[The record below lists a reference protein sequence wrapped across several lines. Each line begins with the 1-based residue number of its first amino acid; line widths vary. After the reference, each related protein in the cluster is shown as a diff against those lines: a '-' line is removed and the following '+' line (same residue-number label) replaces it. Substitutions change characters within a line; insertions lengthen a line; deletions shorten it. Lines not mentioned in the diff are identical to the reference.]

1 MKTTDIPNHQNGDR
15 LSWGDTVFLHL
26 ERDGMPLHIAGTSVL
41 EGVISLEEF
50 RAFIESKLPV
60 LTRYRQRVET
70 APFNLC
76 PPTWEYDPEF
86 DLRNHVSEIALKR
99 GTDTEFKAVV
109 GKLLSKTMDRTRPLW
124 DFTLVSGLKGNCTG
138 LIFRVHHCLADGIAA
153 VGAMNVIMTA
163 TPEVQPLPKPTR
175 RAPAPPPKDP
185 LASLFDGL
193 IGAYSNLVQRALAA
207 QSDLLDFTERM
218 AAGGGDVPAAEFAQ
232 LLPELTAPTA
242 DLCFNVIC
250 QGPLKVAWVELSLE
264 DLKAIRKACGTTV
277 NDVLLALVTST
288 IQRYVELHGDSVTGR
303 LFRMMVPVNTRG
315 ADSPDELGNRI
326 SLVPV
331 TVPLDI
337 RDPRKLLA
345 AVHERTEFLKRGHV
359 AELVSL
365 AGGLVSFVAT
375 PLQAMA
381 GPIAGQLPI
390 TPFNLVCT
398 SVPGP
403 QFPLYLLGHKMLR
416 WFPYVPIGG
425 RMALNCAIL
434 TYNGTTYFGFSGDVH
449 AAPDLQKLEGLLK
462 LSFAELKKAAGLKAP
477 RKKAARPKAKAAP
490 VVRIVAA
497 KAPRRKVST
506 RVRMEVVQKAEP
518 DGVQAPTV
526 EPTVEQGNL
535 REQLIA

>member
-1 MKTTDIPNHQNGDR
+1 MKTTDMPNHQNGDR

-60 LTRYRQRVET
+60 LTRYRQRVEA

-86 DLRNHVSEIALKR
+86 DLRNHVSEITLKR

-124 DFTLVSGLKGNCTG
+124 DFTLVSGLKGNHTG

-175 RAPAPPPKDP
+175 RAAAPPPKDP
-185 LASLFDGL
+185 LTSLFDSL

-218 AAGGGDVPAAEFAQ
+218 AAGGGELRTAEFAR

-242 DLCFNVIC
+242 DLCFNVNC
-250 QGPLKVAWVELSLE
+250 QGPLKVAWVELPLE
-264 DLKAIRKACGTTV
+264 DLKDIRKACGTTV

-288 IQRYVELHGDSVTGR
+288 IQRYVELRGDSIKGR

-337 RDPRKLLA
+337 RNPRKLLA

-403 QFPLYLLGHKMLR
+403 QFSLYLLGHKMLR
-416 WFPYVPIGG
+416 WYPYVPIGG

-462 LSFAELKKAAGLKAP
+462 LSFEELKKAAGVQAP
-477 RKKAARPKAKAAP
+477 RKKAARSKAKAAP
-490 VVRIVAA
+490 VVRIAPA
-497 KAPRRKVST
+497 KTLRPTAPT
-506 RVRMEVVQKAEP
+506 QVRLKVVQKAESER
-518 DGVQAPTV
+518 VQ

-535 REQLIA
+535 PEQLIA